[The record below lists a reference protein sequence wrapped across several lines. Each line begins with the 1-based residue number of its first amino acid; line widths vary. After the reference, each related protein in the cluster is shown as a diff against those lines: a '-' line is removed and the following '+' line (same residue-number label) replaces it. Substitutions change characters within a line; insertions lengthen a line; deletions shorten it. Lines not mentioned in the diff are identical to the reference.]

1 MTGTGSRWR
10 RRSSSPTR
18 GRARRR
24 GVSDVVATILL
35 LGLTVTL
42 FASIFAFVTAFP
54 LPPAQNNDQFQASLV
69 YSPNGLNVTSIHIL
83 HLAGPLV
90 SGTGV
95 IYLKSST
102 QPSQP
107 EFQTTYTVSQGL
119 GGANSWN
126 LGQVWNWT
134 FSAPYIPSSQGNI
147 TIYVVASSQLLFSVI
162 LPGTGI
168 AAPPTV
174 VSTWISPATPAKAQ
188 AFTVYATLAGAYN
201 SPSVFVNLSA
211 VPGLPGTAKPMSQN
225 AQGQW
230 YYQALA
236 GATSNG
242 TFYGFV
248 NASSSAGQQAVG
260 AVMITIAPTTW
271 TATLTLTPTKLSH
284 STTGTVTVVG
294 TGFVGSTNV
303 TVTLNGSTIA
313 PTICATT
320 GVYVGSSYSGAT
332 IVTTS
337 GGAFS
342 CSFAVGKS
350 WVGTFVFEAYD
361 LTSGQTATALFARY

>member
-18 GRARRR
+18 SHARRR

-83 HLAGPLV
+83 HLAGPSV

-107 EFQTTYTVSQGL
+107 EFQTRYTVSQGL

-134 FSAPYIPSSQGNI
+134 FSAPYIPSAQGNI

-174 VSTWISPATPAKAQ
+174 VSTWISPATLTKAQ
-188 AFTVYATLAGAYN
+188 PFKVYATLAGSYN
-201 SPSVFVNLSA
+201 THSVFVNLSA
-211 VPGLPGTAKPMSQN
+211 VPGLPSTAKPMSGSNGTYTYAVN
-225 AQGQW
+225 ADLTT
-230 YYQALA
+230 A
-236 GATSNG
+236 NG

-248 NASSSAGQQAVG
+248 NVTGVGGQTATGV
-260 AVMITIAPTTW
+260 VVITISPTAW
-271 TATLTLTPTKLSH
+271 TATLTLSPTKLSH
-284 STTGTVTVVG
+284 STTGTITVVG

-313 PTICATT
+313 PTSCTTT
-320 GVYVGSSYSGAT
+320 GVYAGSSYSGAT

-361 LTSGQTATALFARY
+361 LTSGQTATALLVRY